1 MFGFATGARGFS
13 CATKTIE
20 HKEAKRV
27 CNRYLVRMR
36 LSWPEAQ
43 RETNRAILTFS
54 EAAFAK
60 QLYELLKST
69 IGLNF
74 RQIGDVI

>member
-1 MFGFATGARGFS
+1 MFAIGARGFL
-13 CATKTIE
+13 CATKAIE
-20 HKEAKRV
+20 HQEAKRV
-27 CNRYLVRMR
+27 CNRYLARTR

-43 RETNRAILTFS
+43 RETNGAILTFS
-54 EAAFAK
+54 EAAFGK

-74 RQIGDVI
+74 RQIGDMI